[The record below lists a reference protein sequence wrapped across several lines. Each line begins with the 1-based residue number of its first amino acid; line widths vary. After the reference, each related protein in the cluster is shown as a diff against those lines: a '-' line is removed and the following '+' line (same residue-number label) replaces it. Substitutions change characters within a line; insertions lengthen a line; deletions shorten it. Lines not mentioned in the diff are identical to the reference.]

1 MTNLTNHDAVKVQ
14 YNKLVISYDKPW
26 LEVREIAEIESK
38 GVDGLVTVAAVIVG
52 VVVVIAV
59 VVFVLSETVSA
70 IIGTSFFVLGDETG
84 QLFSSF
90 STLFD

>member
-1 MTNLTNHDAVKVQ
+1 MLCFLQN
-14 YNKLVISYDKPW
+14 KPW

-38 GVDGLVTVAAVIVG
+38 GVDGLITVAAA
-52 VVVVIAV
+52 VVVVVVVAV
-59 VVFVLSETVSA
+59 VVITVVVTVLSETASA
-70 IIGTSFFVLGDETG
+70 IIGTSFFVLGEETG

>member
-1 MTNLTNHDAVKVQ
+1 MIYFLQN
-14 YNKLVISYDKPW
+14 KPW

-38 GVDGLVTVAAVIVG
+38 GVDGLITVAAAA
-52 VVVVIAV
+52 VVVVVVAV
-59 VVFVLSETVSA
+59 VVITVVVVTVLSETASAIIGASFFVLSE
-70 IIGTSFFVLGDETG
+70 ETG